1 MATRDAMYSEDVVRV
16 RSLSV
21 LDEGVHKLPPET
33 DRLAEGNGH
42 AIYIVGVH
50 DDGEV
55 IGITP
60 EEFDITLGI
69 IQKMAEQLD
78 NARITTVNR
87 RVLANS
93 RVVAEVHVTQRIS
106 MRRSELRIA
115 VLGDHSAGKSTVLG
129 CLTYGEGDN
138 GRGKARLNFLRHRH
152 EIESGRTSSVTF
164 GSIGFDADGVLL
176 NYTNNRSSEQIFQRA
191 QHVVT
196 FIDTCG
202 YAKHLKTTASAVTGY
217 SSHVFCIA
225 VPADAT
231 EISAATRE
239 YLAIA
244 AVLGMPIIVVM
255 TKMDAAVKASFGRLM
270 HKLLEAL
277 GTAVPGRSQCVV
289 MNMSA
294 DAYESLAHDIM
305 DISVVPIFTTS
316 AVRVSGFA
324 ELTNVLSVLRAPA
337 LDSADD
343 GFEFHIEHWM
353 SLDTV
358 GTVVT
363 GWVKA
368 GSFELLDKDRVLML
382 GPDSSGNFANVKVTS
397 IHTLRMPTES
407 AHAGSSV
414 ALAIQPAEP
423 LAMRKGMLIIDAGN
437 GVASARRRVTN
448 EFVAR
453 VVVLSPE
460 FRASNLQTVVVH
472 VRSTYHQAHV
482 VEIMDDDAADGFEWA
497 RIRLRFDDAVVDT
510 VYPDMP
516 IIARGGQDLL
526 FVGRA
531 IAPM

>member
-1 MATRDAMYSEDVVRV
+1 MYSEDVVRV

-33 DRLAEGNGH
+33 DRSGNVEYKTKLEKISHTPDHTSGEPSFHGGKLAEGNGH

-106 MRRSELRIA
+106 MRRSELRNS
-115 VLGDHSAGKSTVLG
+115 SA
-129 CLTYGEGDN
+129 
-138 GRGKARLNFLRHRH
+138 R
-152 EIESGRTSSVTF
+152 SVTF

-176 NYTNNRSSEQIFQRA
+176 NYTNNRSAEQIFQRA

-277 GTAVPGRSQCVV
+277 ETAVPGRSQCVV
-289 MNMSA
+289 MNMST

-305 DISVVPIFTTS
+305 DIS
-316 AVRVSGFA
+316 
-324 ELTNVLSVLRAPA
+324 LTNVLSVLRAPA

-382 GPDSSGNFANVKVTS
+382 GPDSSGNFANVK
-397 IHTLRMPTES
+397 
-407 AHAGSSV
+407 
-414 ALAIQPAEP
+414 PAEP
-423 LAMRKGMLIIDAGN
+423 LAMRKGMLIIDAGD

-482 VEIMDDDAADGFEWA
+482 VEIVDDDAADGFEWV